1 MRFVEIEIPCRG
13 NPSAYNQT
21 SNLDPEFFVEDAFF
35 FHGVI
40 LQDMNE
46 HSYHQAYYM
55 NGFSYV
61 QGILKRIEVQGLNN
75 RMGTV
80 QSVSINRFLG

>member
-1 MRFVEIEIPCRG
+1 MGIYKFLFANGNREEIGAYCEKKLRKLEEYD
-13 NPSAYNQT
+13 SANST
-21 SNLDPEFFVEDAFF
+21 DLIDTF
-35 FHGVI
+35 
-40 LQDMNE
+40 L
-46 HSYHQAYYM
+46 AYYM

-61 QGILKRIEVQGLNN
+61 QGISKRIEVQGLNN

>member
-40 LQDMNE
+40 LQDMNS

-61 QGILKRIEVQGLNN
+61 QGISKRIEVQGLNN